1 LVKVFL
7 TENLYKENVFKVSR
21 LHDKIWSKVDQSNY
35 PKLPFGE
42 FKDKKMAELD
52 LDSEKMFRLVNS
64 HQSF

>member
-7 TENLYKENVFKVSR
+7 TENLYKEN
-21 LHDKIWSKVDQSNY
+21 DKIWSKIDQSFY
-35 PKLPFGE
+35 PKLPFGG